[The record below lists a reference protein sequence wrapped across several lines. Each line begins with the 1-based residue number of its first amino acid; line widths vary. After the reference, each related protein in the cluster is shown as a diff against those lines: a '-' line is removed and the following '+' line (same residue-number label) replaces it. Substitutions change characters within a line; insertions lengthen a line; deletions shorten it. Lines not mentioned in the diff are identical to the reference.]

1 MAYTLL
7 TFIILAIL
15 LVNVAMADQLQDCS
29 MLVDPAS
36 IIGSGVHS
44 TPANISDDNY
54 CIIDQCTI
62 KLTTT
67 GELLNVTALADNYLL
82 ANNSTTQQPMAI
94 SRLPT

>member
-7 TFIILAIL
+7 TFIILASL

-29 MLVDPAS
+29 TLVDPAS
-36 IIGSGVHS
+36 IIDSVVHS
-44 TPANISDDNY
+44 TPANISDDKY
-54 CIIDQCTI
+54 CIVDQCTI

-82 ANNSTTQQPMAI
+82 ANSNTT
-94 SRLPT
+94 